1 MLTGVFPPSSGVY
14 TQPFHLSCQILL
26 ENLWRQMLKANNK
39 QVRQRT
45 FLEKY
50 ELIRKTK
57 SWKVRKSN
65 EALSEMYGL
74 EWQTGS

>member
-1 MLTGVFPPSSGVY
+1 MLTGVFRPSSGVY
-14 TQPFHLSCQILL
+14 AQPFHLSCKFLL

-39 QVRQRT
+39 QVRQTT

>member
-1 MLTGVFPPSSGVY
+1 MLTGVFPPSSGFY
-14 TQPFHLSCQILL
+14 AQPFHLSCKFLL
-26 ENLWRQMLKANNK
+26 ENLWPQMLKANNK
-39 QVRQRT
+39 QVRQTT